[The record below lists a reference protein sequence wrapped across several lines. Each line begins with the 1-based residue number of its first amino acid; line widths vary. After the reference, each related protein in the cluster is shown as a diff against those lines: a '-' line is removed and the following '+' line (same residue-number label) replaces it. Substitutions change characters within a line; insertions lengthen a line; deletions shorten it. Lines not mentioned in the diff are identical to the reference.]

1 MWGRGVSSSANL
13 EDVLDSLRTV
23 LEDYRGHYPELRKL
37 EEKVEELDRFLK
49 VSWDEGDRGGWGGGD
64 SDILRNMAEKSTESQ
79 KLSDDYLG
87 SINITCYI
95 FILEVLV

>member
-49 VSWDEGDRGGWGGGD
+49 VSWGDRGG
-64 SDILRNMAEKSTESQ
+64 
-79 KLSDDYLG
+79 
-87 SINITCYI
+87 
-95 FILEVLV
+95 